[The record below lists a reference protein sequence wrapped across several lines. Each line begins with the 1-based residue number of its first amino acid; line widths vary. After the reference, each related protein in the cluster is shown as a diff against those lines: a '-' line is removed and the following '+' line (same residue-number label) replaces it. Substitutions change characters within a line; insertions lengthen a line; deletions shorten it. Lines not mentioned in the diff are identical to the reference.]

1 MDPESFTLDQS
12 TGLPEIPEDCFWR
25 VSGYRV
31 RQGFYDPRPDEEG
44 PCVFLIRKV
53 KYALTKPKEVGVIR
67 EFFNSLFSIKEQR
80 VEYEEEVEHIV
91 DFEIIRYTNTGEAVH
106 YVDITEERILAA
118 CMIILRREE
127 LRKKA
132 NALVG
137 DYPPKKLEN

>member
-12 TGLPEIPEDCFWR
+12 TGLPELPEDCFWR
-25 VSGYRV
+25 VSGYR
-31 RQGFYDPRPDEEG
+31 EG
-44 PCVFLIRKV
+44 PCVILIRKV

-67 EFFNSLFSIKEQR
+67 EFFNSLFLIKEQR
-80 VEYEEEVEHIV
+80 VEYEEEVEHFV